1 MVQYQSFPDAAGDSH
16 TLDKLKALKLP
27 DLKGKSFLDIGCNE
41 GFFCGFASYQGA
53 ERSVG
58 IDRSR
63 PFIERASRRFPECE
77 FHPQTWEELPAGP
90 FAVILLSSPPHS
102 PYDQH

>member
-58 IDRSR
+58 IDSSR
-63 PFIERASRRFPECE
+63 PFFERARRRFPECE
-77 FHPQTWEELPAGP
+77 FHQQSWGELAAITEERRVGER
-90 FAVILLSSPPHS
+90 VVGNC
-102 PYDQH
+102 